1 MVEWLEWN
9 GGVNKG
15 SNQRC
20 GRKKGKLYVSVIVC
34 LTFRVAALVFQCL
47 VFTRIV
53 LLKALL
59 LQVTTNI
66 RHPPPTSKRCEQFV

>member
-1 MVEWLEWN
+1 MVEWLEWRE
-9 GGVNKG
+9 GVNKG
-15 SNQRC
+15 ANQRC

-34 LTFRVAALVFQCL
+34 LTLKVATLVQCL

-59 LQVTTNI
+59 LHVTTNI
-66 RHPPPTSKRCEQFV
+66 RNPPPPSKRREQFV

>member
-1 MVEWLEWN
+1 MVEWLEWRE
-9 GGVNKG
+9 GVNKG
-15 SNQRC
+15 ANQRC

-34 LTFRVAALVFQCL
+34 LTLKVATLVQCL

-59 LQVTTNI
+59 LQVTTNN
-66 RHPPPTSKRCEQFV
+66 RHPPPPSKRREQFV